1 VFLAIRDRIKKDDE
15 GFTLIELLV
24 VVIIIGIL
32 AAIAIPAF
40 LGQRERAWRSA
51 VQSDL
56 RNAAVEMES
65 AATDNSG
72 LYPAALPDDTVQ
84 ESDGVTVAV
93 DGTSSETQ
101 FCLTGVHSSLT
112 GETDYYDSDDG
123 GITDTTP
130 GCAAP

>member
-1 VFLAIRDRIKKDDE
+1 VFLAIRDRMKKDEE

-72 LYPAALPDDTVQ
+72 EYPATLPTTVQ
-84 ESDGVTVAV
+84 ESDGVTVAR
-93 DGTSSETQ
+93 DGTSSTTQ

-123 GITDTTP
+123 GITDTTE